1 MGDSVLAKVYQ
12 PAVIE
17 EKWGKFWMQEG
28 LSRADARSEKLPF
41 SIVIPPPNVTG
52 SLHMG
57 HALNVTL
64 QDIIVRYKKMKG
76 YNTLWLPGT
85 DHAGIATQNVV
96 ERLLAEEGLDRQAI
110 GREKFLERVWRWK
123 EQSGDTILN
132 QLKRLGA
139 TCDWSRERF
148 TMDTGLSRAVRYA
161 FVLLFKKGLIY
172 RGNYM
177 TNWCPRCNTA
187 LSDLEV
193 DFETVRGKLYYMTYP
208 GESDLDVV
216 VATTRPETMLGDTA
230 VAVNPADKRFEDLT
244 GQQVNLPLTGRKI
257 PVISDKMVDPEFGT
271 GAVKITPAHDF
282 NDFEVAHSHKLPF
295 VKVIDEDG
303 KMSKEAGEKYYG
315 LDRFECRRIV
325 IADLEEQGLLDRV
338 EDYTHNVGHCYRC
351 KTVIEPAVSLQWFV
365 RVAPLADEAVGA
377 VKDGRTAIV
386 PGMWAKTY
394 FEWMDNIKDWC
405 ISRQIW
411 WGHRIPAWHC
421 NDCGHVTVEFDDPE
435 RCSGCGSSA
444 IDQEEDVLDTWFSSA
459 LWPFSTLGWPDKT
472 EDLEV
477 FYPTSVLVTGF
488 DILFFWVARMMMM
501 GLEFMGDVPFNE
513 VFIHALVRDAM
524 GQKMSKTRGNVI
536 DPLEVMDRYGTDA
549 FRFTLTALA
558 AQGRDLKMSEERIEG
573 YRNFINK
580 LWNTTRFV
588 LMNLDGFEG
597 GDTRSSNLE
606 DRWILSRL
614 ARTVNGVTRA
624 LEEYKF
630 NEAAGLIYQFLWHEY
645 CDWYVE
651 ISKPYLLGKL
661 GPQER
666 IMKQNIL
673 VFVFETVLKL
683 SHPLIPFVTEE
694 IWHFLPGERGSI
706 LLEKFPEFD
715 DSFLHDE
722 SEKQMEYLITLI
734 RAIRNLRREINVPPG
749 YFAKVRLRGGRYMM
763 TVVKMEPVIKRLA
776 RLERLDYLPDD
787 AVVKNEASAVA
798 EDTDIFLPVRGVL
811 DFNAE
816 RERIEK
822 IMVKLEQE
830 REGLIAKLS
839 SRDFVK
845 KAPKELV
852 ETTRK
857 REEQVE
863 GKLRRLKNNL
873 ELFIE

>member
-1 MGDSVLAKVYQ
+1 MGDSVLEKVYQ

-17 EKWGKFWMQEG
+17 EKWGKFWIQEG
-28 LSRADARSEKLPF
+28 LSRADARSEKSPF

-96 ERLLAEEGLDRQAI
+96 ERLLTEEDLSRQAI

-193 DFETVRGKLYYMTYP
+193 DFETVRGKLYYMKYP
-208 GESDLDVV
+208 GESDIDVV

-230 VAVNPADKRFEDLT
+230 VAVNPADKRYEGLT

-257 PVISDKMVDPEFGT
+257 PVIADKMVDPEFGT

-295 VKVIDEDG
+295 VQVIDEDG
-303 KMSKEAGEKYYG
+303 KMSKEAGDKYYG

-365 RVAPLADEAVGA
+365 RVSPLADEAVGA
-377 VKDGRTAIV
+377 VKDGRTAII
-386 PGMWAKTY
+386 PGMWEKTY

-421 NDCGHVTVEFDDPE
+421 NDCRYVTVEVDDPE
-435 RCSGCGSSA
+435 RCYGCGSSD

-501 GLEFMGDVPFNE
+501 GLEFMGDVPFKE

-558 AQGRDLKMSEERIEG
+558 AQGRDIKMSEERIEG

-580 LWNTTRFV
+580 LWNTARFV

-597 GDTRSSNLE
+597 GDTRSHNLE

-614 ARTVNGVTRA
+614 ARTVNGVTKA
-624 LEEYKF
+624 IEEYKF

-651 ISKPYLLGKL
+651 ISKPYLLGKM

-673 VFVFETVLKL
+673 VFVFETILKL

-715 DSFLHDE
+715 DSFLHEE
-722 SEKQMEYLITLI
+722 SEKKMEYLITLI
-734 RAIRNLRREINVPPG
+734 RAIRNLRSEINISPG
-749 YFAKVRLRGGRYMM
+749 YFAKVRLRGGRHMM
-763 TVVKMEPVIKRLA
+763 TVVKMEPIIKRLA
-776 RLERLDYLPDD
+776 RLESLDYLPDD
-787 AVVKNEASAVA
+787 AVVKNEASTVA

-830 REGLIAKLS
+830 REGLVAKLS
-839 SRDFVK
+839 NRDFVK